1 MKRLSEILLIDDD
14 DIANHLHKLLIED
27 LGLADHV
34 EVAFDGEEA
43 FEIIERKF
51 KKGSYPQD
59 ILLLLD
65 INMPG
70 MDAFE
75 FLEMFREKYK
85 DAADHIHIA
94 LLSSSSNWRDVEK
107 AKKFNVRNYLS
118 KPLTEDK
125 LFRLIEELNLTESRA

>member
-1 MKRLSEILLIDDD
+1 MKKLNEILLIDDD

-27 LGLADHV
+27 LELADHV

-43 FEIIERKF
+43 FSIIEKKF
-51 KKGSYPQD
+51 ENESYPRD

-75 FLEMFREKYK
+75 FLEMFRDKYK
-85 DAADHIHIA
+85 DSSDHMHIA

-107 AKKFNVRNYLS
+107 AKKFNIRNYLS

>member
-1 MKRLSEILLIDDD
+1 MRKLSEILLVDDD
-14 DIANHLHKLLIED
+14 EIANHLHKLLIED
-27 LGLADHV
+27 LDLAEHV
-34 EVAFDGEEA
+34 EVASDGEEA
-43 FEIIERKF
+43 FDIIEQRYHAHHF
-51 KKGSYPQD
+51 AND

-75 FLEMFREKYK
+75 FLEVFRQKFK
-85 DAADHIHIA
+85 DSADHLHIA

-107 AKKFNVRNYLS
+107 AKRFNIRNYLS

-125 LFRLIEELNLTESRA
+125 LIKLIEEINITV